1 MALNPDTQTPRYA
14 IEQGTFKGLLTG
26 ATPTIGTLNS
36 DTNGVIV
43 CPAVTNGSRIV
54 ALYGSTTDTAVGG
67 VNVFLYGFTLTG
79 HPQGSSFVRPIGL
92 VNIPLSSANTFAARV
107 HVDMLSLTNLPGLSI
122 DSGTRKPFILL
133 GRGEALKATTLA
145 NLSSSAICVISGAKF
160 DYLG

>member
-1 MALNPDTQTPRYA
+1 MALNPETQSPRYA
-14 IEQGTFKGLLTG
+14 IEQGTFKGILTG
-26 ATPTIGTLNS
+26 TTIGTLNS

-54 ALYGSTTDTAVGG
+54 SLYGMTNDAAVGG
-67 VNVFLYGFTLTG
+67 VNVFLYGFTASG
-79 HPQGSSFVRPIGL
+79 HPQGSNFIRPIGL

-107 HVDMLSLTNLPGLSI
+107 HVDMLSPTNLPGIEI
-122 DSGTRKPFILL
+122 DPSSRKPFLLL

-145 NLSSSAICVISGAKF
+145 NLTANAICIISGAKF

>member
-1 MALNPDTQTPRYA
+1 MALDPLTQSPKYA
-14 IEQGTFKGLLTG
+14 IEQGTFRGLLTG

-54 ALYGSTTDTAVGG
+54 ALYGMTTDTVT
-67 VNVFLYGFTLTG
+67 VNVFLYGFTASG
-79 HPQGSSFVRPIGL
+79 HVQGSNFIRPIGL

-107 HVDMLSLTNLPGLSI
+107 HVDMLSPTNLPGIEI
-122 DSGTRKPFILL
+122 DPSSRKPFILL
-133 GRGEALKATTLA
+133 GRGEALKATSLA
-145 NLSSSAICVISGAKF
+145 NLTASAICVISGAKF

>member
-1 MALNPDTQTPRYA
+1 MALNPETQSPRYA
-14 IEQGTFKGLLTG
+14 IEQGTFKGVLTG
-26 ATPTIGTLNS
+26 TTIGTLNS

-54 ALYGSTTDTAVGG
+54 SLYGMTNDTVT
-67 VNVFLYGFTLTG
+67 VNILLYGFTLTG

-92 VNIPLSSANTFAARV
+92 VNIPLSSANTFAARF
-107 HVDMLSLTNLPGLSI
+107 HVDMLSLTNLPGIEI
-122 DSGTRKPFILL
+122 DPSSRKPFILL

-145 NLSSSAICVISGAKF
+145 NLTASAVCIISGAKF

>member
-1 MALNPDTQTPRYA
+1 MALNPETQSPRYA
-14 IEQGTFKGLLTG
+14 IEQGTFKGILTG
-26 ATPTIGTLNS
+26 TTIGTLNS
-36 DTNGVIV
+36 DTNGVII

-54 ALYGSTTDTAVGG
+54 SLYGMTNDTVT
-67 VNVFLYGFTLTG
+67 VNVFCYGFTASG

-107 HVDMLSLTNLPGLSI
+107 HVDMLSLSNLPGIEI

-145 NLSSSAICVISGAKF
+145 NLTASAICIISGAKF